1 MIKLTCDKCGKE
13 TKIDN
18 IDILNNINIISR
30 KCNGELKFDLC
41 DECMEKIIKF
51 LNTKNNKE

>member
-18 IDILNNINIISR
+18 IDILNNISIKSH

-41 DECMEKIIKF
+41 DECMKK
-51 LNTKNNKE
+51 L